1 MYGMLTFPVPPENH
15 DFPDF
20 RYFRNHPPR
29 LGVVLGQKWSKTKK
43 LKKNWNSSEIFQ
55 NFRGGFTQIRLLA
68 TEHELFEN
76 RAKSIKSRKIHDF
89 GSTIFALSVGSAQKK
104 KM

>member
-1 MYGMLTFPVPPENH
+1 MVHGGFSTAEN
-15 DFPDF
+15 
-20 RYFRNHPPR
+20 NPPR
-29 LGVVLGQKWSKTKK
+29 LGAVLGQKWSKTKK
-43 LKKNWNSSEIFQ
+43 IKKNSKSLENFQ

-89 GSTIFALSVGSAQKK
+89 GSTIFALSVNCMISENRQKPR
-104 KM
+104 M